1 MKMTWSH
8 GAHSSARSSNGIRWI
23 YNPYLLVAF
32 RLFLAAVFIY
42 AAANKI
48 GKPLAFADEIHGY
61 GVVDY
66 GPPLYTMAVV
76 LPWLELLCG
85 LSLVTGICLRGSA
98 LILLALNAMFL
109 VVIAKK
115 TAGYV
120 SGGTPFMKVYFDC
133 GCGFGA
139 TFAWK
144 KLLED
149 AVYFLVAAALLVAPL
164 HRFTFPFKRR
174 VS

>member
-1 MKMTWSH
+1 MKMTWSQ
-8 GAHSSARSSNGIRWI
+8 GAHPWGRDPGDVHWI
-23 YNPYLLVAF
+23 YHPYLLLVF
-32 RLFLAAVFIY
+32 RLILAGVFIY
-42 AAANKI
+42 AAAQKI
-48 GKPLAFADEIHGY
+48 GRPLAFADEIHNY

-66 GPPLYTMAVV
+66 GPPLYIMAVV

-85 LSLVTGICLRGSA
+85 LSLVTGIWLRGSA

-109 VVIAKK
+109 VVIAKR

-120 SGGTPFMKVYFDC
+120 SEGTPFMKVYFDC

-139 TFAWK
+139 VFAWK

-149 AVYFLVAAALLVAPL
+149 AVYFIVAAALVTAPL
-164 HRFTFPFKRR
+164 HRFTLSLRR
-174 VS
+174 RSS